1 MKEKKIEIAYQFAQ
15 LSELSEEEQTLVKKA
30 KTATQNSYAN
40 YSHFHVGCL
49 LVGGWQHRDR
59 C

>member
-15 LSELSEEEQTLVKKA
+15 LSELRGA
-30 KTATQNSYAN
+30 D
-40 YSHFHVGCL
+40 VGKEGKNCYPKFLRQLQSLPRGGRL
-49 LVGGWQHRDR
+49 LVGEWQHRDR